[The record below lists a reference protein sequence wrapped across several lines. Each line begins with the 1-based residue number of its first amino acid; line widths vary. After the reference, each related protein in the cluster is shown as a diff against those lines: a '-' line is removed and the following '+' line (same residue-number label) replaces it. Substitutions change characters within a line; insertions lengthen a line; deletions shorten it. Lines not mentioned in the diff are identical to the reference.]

1 MEAIVTRKSTVVQIF
16 VASPNDVLH
25 ERDQVENLVA
35 EYNRNWSR
43 IVGLRFEVL
52 RGDTDVR
59 PAIGRDPQAVVNA
72 QIGEYYD
79 VFIGILWGRFGTPT
93 PRAASGTLEE
103 FKRALLRFRTTN
115 LPEIM
120 VYFKDAPIPPS
131 KIDTEQ
137 LRAVQEFRNSLTV
150 QGAIYS
156 VFEDDSGLEAS
167 LRSHLATL
175 SHHFLGVDRPQPE
188 SPPSPYS
195 KTEDDS
201 AADELGYLDYIET
214 YETSMAG
221 LNSSLNSIVDA
232 TERMNIQIRQRAL
245 EVADLSK
252 TELNPRTARQ
262 TVKRV
267 ADDMVAYARTLSL
280 QIPLVTTNR
289 ELGLA
294 ALSKALILSQDFEN
308 EDRSSLE
315 RLQVSV
321 KTLIES
327 ERGATA
333 SITGMR
339 DAAAALPR
347 MTGDL
352 NRAKRGVMEQ
362 LDSFLGELRAIDQ
375 TLTNIVDSI
384 ERMLSTSTT

>member
-1 MEAIVTRKSTVVQIF
+1 
-16 VASPNDVLH
+16 
-25 ERDQVENLVA
+25 
-35 EYNRNWSR
+35 
-43 IVGLRFEVL
+43 
-52 RGDTDVR
+52 
-59 PAIGRDPQAVVNA
+59 
-72 QIGEYYD
+72 
-79 VFIGILWGRFGTPT
+79 
-93 PRAASGTLEE
+93 LEE